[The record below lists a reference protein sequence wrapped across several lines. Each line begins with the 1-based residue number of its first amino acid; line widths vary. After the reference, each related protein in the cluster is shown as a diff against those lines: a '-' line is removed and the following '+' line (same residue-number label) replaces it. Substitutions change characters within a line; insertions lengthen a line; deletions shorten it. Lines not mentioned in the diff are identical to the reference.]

1 VRAYTG
7 EAMEAQ
13 EREELERA
21 IREKWEQRDLAG
33 AADVAVRGYGPEIY
47 GFLIAFHR
55 DEEDASEVWSRVTER
70 LWAGLDRFGWHSS
83 FRTWVYA
90 IARNTSIRYRQEKK
104 RRLGAEEP
112 LAEGSQVDIALRIRT
127 DTASWLRTSAR
138 DRFTALRDSLP
149 EDDRMLLVLR
159 VDKDLAWNDL
169 ARVMHPEDSPPL
181 DEDGLKRE
189 AARLRKRFQHVKEQ
203 LLELKKTVAPST

>member
-1 VRAYTG
+1 
-7 EAMEAQ
+7 MEAR
-13 EREELERA
+13 EREELERV
-21 IREKWEQRDLAG
+21 IRAKWEQRDLAA
-33 AADVAVRGYGPEIY
+33 AADLAIRGYGPEIY
-47 GFLIAFHR
+47 GFLVAFHR
-55 DEEDASEVWSRVTER
+55 DDEDASEVWSRVTER

-104 RRLGAEEP
+104 RRREEALP
-112 LAEGSQVDIALRIRT
+112 EGSQVDLALRIRT

-138 DRFTALRDSLP
+138 DRFAALRDSLP

-169 ARVMHPEDSPPL
+169 ALVMLPEDAAPL
-181 DEDGLKRE
+181 DEEELRRE
-189 AARLRKRFQHVKEQ
+189 AARLRKRFQHVKER
-203 LLELKKTVAPST
+203 LLELKRAISSETQ

>member
-1 VRAYTG
+1 MDAR
-7 EAMEAQ
+7 
-13 EREELERA
+13 EREELERV
-21 IREKWEQRDLAG
+21 IREKWEQRDLAA
-33 AADVAVRGYGPEIY
+33 AADAAIRGFGPEIY
-47 GFLIAFHR
+47 GFLVAFHR
-55 DEEDASEVWSRVTER
+55 DDEDASEVWSRVTER

-104 RRLGAEEP
+104 RRREEALP
-112 LAEGSQVDIALRIRT
+112 EGSSVDLAARIRT

-138 DRFTALRDSLP
+138 DRFAALRDSLP

-169 ARVMHPEDSPPL
+169 ARVMLPEDAPPL
-181 DEDGLKRE
+181 DEEGLKRE
-189 AARLRKRFQHVKEQ
+189 AARLRKRFQHVKER
-203 LLELKKTVAPST
+203 LLELKAVIASETQ

>member
-1 VRAYTG
+1 
-7 EAMEAQ
+7 MEAH
-13 EREELERA
+13 EREELERV
-21 IREKWEQRDLAG
+21 IHEKWGQRDLAG
-33 AADVAVRGYGPEIY
+33 AAEAAIRGYGPEIY
-47 GFLIAFHR
+47 GFLVAFHR
-55 DEEDASEVWSRVTER
+55 DDEDASEVWSRVTER

-104 RRLGAEEP
+104 RRNEEP
-112 LAEGSQVDIALRIRT
+112 LPEGSQVDIALRVRT

-159 VDKDLAWNDL
+159 VDKHLAWNDL
-169 ARVMHPEDSPPL
+169 ARVMHPEDATPL
-181 DEDGLKRE
+181 DDDGLKRE
-189 AARLRKRFQHVKEQ
+189 AARLRKRFQHVKER
-203 LLELKKTVAPST
+203 LLELKTAIETEAQ

>member
-1 VRAYTG
+1 
-7 EAMEAQ
+7 MEAR
-13 EREELERA
+13 EREELERV
-21 IREKWEQRDLAG
+21 IRAKWEQRDLAA
-33 AADVAVRGYGPEIY
+33 AADLAIRGYGPEIY
-47 GFLIAFHR
+47 GFLVAFHR
-55 DEEDASEVWSRVTER
+55 DDEDASEVWSRVTER

-104 RRLGAEEP
+104 RRREEALP
-112 LAEGSQVDIALRIRT
+112 EGSQVDLALRIRT

-138 DRFTALRDSLP
+138 DRFAALRDSLP

-169 ARVMHPEDSPPL
+169 ARVMLPEDAAPL
-181 DEDGLKRE
+181 DEETLRRE
-189 AARLRKRFQHVKEQ
+189 AARLRKRFQHVKER
-203 LLELKKTVAPST
+203 LLELKRAISSETQ

>member
-1 VRAYTG
+1 MDAG
-7 EAMEAQ
+7 
-13 EREELERA
+13 ERERLERV

-33 AADVAVRGYGPEIY
+33 AAELAIRGYGPEIY
-47 GFLIAFHR
+47 GFLVAFHR
-55 DEEDASEVWSRVTER
+55 DDEDASEVWSRVTER

-104 RRLGAEEP
+104 RRNEEP
-112 LAEGSQVDIALRIRT
+112 LPEGSQIDFVRSLRT

-138 DRFTALRDSLP
+138 DQFAALRDSLP

-169 ARVMHPEDSPPL
+169 ARVMHPEEAQAL
-181 DEDGLKRE
+181 DEEGLKRE
-189 AARLRKRFQHVKEQ
+189 AARLRKRFQHVKER
-203 LLELKKTVAPST
+203 LLELKKAIAAETQ

>member
-1 VRAYTG
+1 
-7 EAMEAQ
+7 MEAR
-13 EREELERA
+13 EREELERV
-21 IREKWEQRDLAG
+21 IREKWEQRDLAA
-33 AADVAVRGYGPEIY
+33 AADAAIRGYGPEIY
-47 GFLIAFHR
+47 GFLVAFHR
-55 DEEDASEVWSRVTER
+55 DDEDASEVWSRVTER

-104 RRLGAEEP
+104 RRREEALP
-112 LAEGSQVDIALRIRT
+112 DGSQVDIAVRIRT

-138 DRFTALRDSLP
+138 DRFAALRDSLP

-169 ARVMHPEDSPPL
+169 ARVMLPEDAAPL
-181 DEDGLKRE
+181 DEEGLKRE
-189 AARLRKRFQHVKEQ
+189 AARLRKRFQHVKER
-203 LLELKKTVAPST
+203 LLELRAVIASESQ

>member
-1 VRAYTG
+1 
-7 EAMEAQ
+7 MEPR
-13 EREELERA
+13 EREELERV
-21 IREKWEQRDLAG
+21 IRAKWEQRDLAA
-33 AADVAVRGYGPEIY
+33 AADLAIRGYGPEIY
-47 GFLIAFHR
+47 GFLVAFHR
-55 DEEDASEVWSRVTER
+55 DDEDASEVWSRVTER

-104 RRLGAEEP
+104 RRREEALP
-112 LAEGSQVDIALRIRT
+112 EGSQVDLALRIRT

-138 DRFTALRDSLP
+138 DRFAALRDSLP

-169 ARVMHPEDSPPL
+169 ARVMLPEDAAAL
-181 DEDGLKRE
+181 DEEGLKRE
-189 AARLRKRFQHVKEQ
+189 AARLRKRFQHVKER
-203 LLELKKTVAPST
+203 LLELKRAISSETQ

>member
-1 VRAYTG
+1 
-7 EAMEAQ
+7 MEAR
-13 EREELERA
+13 EREELERV
-21 IREKWEQRDLAG
+21 IRATWEQRDLAA
-33 AADVAVRGYGPEIY
+33 AADAAIRGYGPEIY
-47 GFLIAFHR
+47 GFLVAFHR
-55 DEEDASEVWSRVTER
+55 DDEDASEVWSRVTER

-83 FRTWVYA
+83 FRTWIYA

-104 RRLGAEEP
+104 RRNEEALP
-112 LAEGSQVDIALRIRT
+112 EGSQVDIALRIRT

-169 ARVMHPEDSPPL
+169 ARVMHPEGEPPL
-181 DEDGLKRE
+181 DEEGLKRE
-189 AARLRKRFQHVKEQ
+189 AARLRKRFQHVKER
-203 LLELKKTVAPST
+203 LLELKRAIAAETQ